1 MLRSLFSAVSGL
13 RGHQTMM
20 DVIGNNIANINTAG
34 YKSSQVVFEDTLSQA
49 LKAAGSP
56 QGTSGGTNPAQVGLG
71 VRVGGIMTNFS
82 QGATQMTGRSTD
94 ITLQGDGFFVV
105 KQDGQTLY
113 SRAGAF
119 SFDALGNLVN
129 PDGAIVQ
136 GWQADQSGAINPNA
150 ALTGLKLPI
159 GQIKDPQQTHKIN
172 VGGNLPSDA
181 AVGDKLV
188 SSIDIF
194 DKQGKAIPATFTYA
208 KTATDTWSLRI
219 TVPDPADATKTV
231 DMLPGASPATQS
243 LTWDPATQTFAP
255 AGPLTL
261 SVTAANAAG
270 YTFDATVA
278 NLPTVGLGTT
288 TNPLTQFAS
297 ANTVSALDQ
306 DGSAL
311 GSLQSFTL
319 SPDGTLLGIFSNG
332 QKQSLGRVAVAN
344 FNNPPGLEKVGG
356 SLYRDTSNSGTPAV
370 GTAGSGGRGTLASG
384 ALEMSNVDLAQEFTN
399 LVVAQRGFQAN
410 SRVVSASDE
419 ILQDLVNMKH

>member
-34 YKSSQVVFEDTLSQA
+34 YKSSQVVFEDTLSQVV
-49 LKAAGSP
+49 KSAGSP
-56 QGTSGGTNPAQVGLG
+56 QGASGGSNPAQVGLG
-71 VRVGGIMTNFS
+71 VKVGAITTNFS
-82 QGATQMTGRSTD
+82 QGATQVTGRSTD

-136 GWQADQSGAINPNA
+136 GWPAVAGKVNTNA
-150 ALTGLKLPI
+150 SVQGLKLPI
-159 GQIKDPQQTHKIN
+159 GQTLPPSATTAVD

-181 AVGDKLV
+181 APGAQFVT
-188 SSIDIF
+188 SIDIY
-194 DKQGKAIPATFTYA
+194 DSQGKAIPATFTYT
-208 KTATDTWSLRI
+208 KNATDWTLNV
-219 TVPDPADATKTV
+219 TVPHATTGAATQVGTTTLTWNPSPPPPA
-231 DMLPGASPATQS
+231 LPSFTAAPTLELNAAQLTTAGYQFPVPTAPATGV
-243 LTWDPATQTFAP
+243 P
-255 AGPLTL
+255 
-261 SVTAANAAG
+261 VN
-270 YTFDATVA
+270 
-278 NLPTVGLGTT
+278 LGTT
-288 TNPLTQFAS
+288 TNPLTQYAT
-297 ANTVSALDQ
+297 ANTVSVLDQ
-306 DGSAL
+306 QGGSAL
-311 GSLQSFTL
+311 GSLQSFTM

-332 QKQSLGRVAVAN
+332 LKQTLGQVAVAN

-356 SLYRDTSNSGTPAV
+356 SLYRDTSNSGTPSV

-410 SRVVSASDE
+410 SRVVTASDE
-419 ILQDLVNMKH
+419 ILQDLVNMKR